1 MTSWLGLELGPRAI
15 RAVHRSG
22 FPGSKIR
29 TMEVSWDPENPTEA
43 LAALRAHLGPARHV
57 AAAVDLALLHVKRVP
72 LPPLGLEE
80 KRRILDL
87 EPDRFFAVRGT
98 EMAFAVREDDDMVF
112 AVREPLMTAW
122 VEALA
127 SLGRLERIEPAPVA
141 VARAIGRA
149 RTETALV
156 LRDGSGD
163 GVEALRLGEGRLL
176 WARRLYGAL
185 PEAAESLGRALDLAA
200 ESEPVGAVYLIPWD
214 DDAGRELA
222 ARLPSGDVR
231 PAPGLPELDTAYLA
245 AYGAARDAGRG
256 WRESLLVPDLERRIV
271 RRQRTRLATAAVI
284 CAAATLFALFSLE
297 AYRSRAESM
306 LEGHIA
312 ELRSRAAPALTL
324 QERARALSER
334 SQAVSEIEAAR
345 PDLLRALLELS
356 ERLPEGAWIRS
367 IRAAGDDWEI
377 DGYARDAAALIP
389 LFEND
394 PRFEDVRFRSA
405 TSRAQIGSET
415 YENFSLALRV
425 VRAS

>member
-1 MTSWLGLELGPRAI
+1 
-15 RAVHRSG
+15 
-22 FPGSKIR
+22 
-29 TMEVSWDPENPTEA
+29 MEVSWDPENPKEA
-43 LAALRAHLGPARHV
+43 VAAVREHLGPARHV
-57 AAAVDLALLHVKRVP
+57 AAAVDLALLHVKRVR
-72 LPPLGLEE
+72 LPPLPLEE

-98 EMAFAVREDDDMVF
+98 EMAFAVREDDDIVF

-122 VEALA
+122 VEALG

-141 VARAIGRA
+141 LARAMGRSQ
-149 RTETALV
+149 TETALV

-163 GVEALRLGEGRLL
+163 GVEALQLQAGRLR

-185 PEAAESLGRALDLAA
+185 PDAAESLGRELDTAA
-200 ESEPVGAVYLIPWD
+200 DSGLVGAVYLIPWD
-214 DDAGRELA
+214 DETGRELA

-231 PAPGLPELDTAYLA
+231 PAPGVPELDTAYLA
-245 AYGAARDAGRG
+245 AYGAALDAGRG
-256 WRESLLVPDLERRIV
+256 WRESLLIPELERRIV
-271 RRQRTRLATAAVI
+271 RRQRAGLATAAVI
-284 CAAATLFALFSLE
+284 CVGAALFAIMSLD
-297 AYRSRAESM
+297 AYRSRAESV
-306 LEGHIA
+306 LQGRIA
-312 ELRSRAAPALTL
+312 VLRSEAAPALAL

-356 ERLPEGAWIRS
+356 DRLPEGAWIRS
-367 IRAAGDDWEI
+367 IRASGDDWEI
-377 DGYARDAAALIP
+377 DGYARDAATLIP

-394 PRFEDVRFRSA
+394 PRFQDVRFRSA